1 MITDHQYRKLLKEL
15 SNGYSIETSAM
26 RSGMSEKTARKYLK
40 ARKSPGELQKEHTWR
55 TRKDPFEEDWEEV
68 RGMLGLNSGLE
79 AKTVFE
85 FLNRERGRN
94 YQEGQ
99 LRTLQ
104 RRFKTW
110 RAVEGPDK
118 EVVFDQIHIP
128 GELCA
133 SDFTDMNELGITING
148 ELFPH
153 KIFHF
158 VLTYS
163 NWETGSICF
172 SESFESLSEGL
183 QNAIWKL
190 GCVPKKHRT
199 DRLTAAVN
207 NFNAEGT
214 LQKKY
219 KELLDHYGIQ
229 GEMTNPGSPNENGD
243 SEQSHHRF
251 KRAVDQSLMLR
262 GSRDFSS
269 REEYESFLHKLF
281 GQLNKSRMKKFH
293 EETAVM
299 EDLPLSRID
308 TCSVYTISVRRNA
321 TISVKHKIYSVPSR
335 LIGEKVKVKVY
346 QEYLEVYYGQK
357 KIETIKRVS
366 GNGHGINYRHVISS
380 LVRKPGAFEGYK
392 YRDYMFPC
400 TYFKMAYEQLVK
412 RGKKGTVEYLKILEL
427 AAMNGEDEVR
437 SVLLSLQTSGAELS
451 CNKVKEELEKE
462 RTVPLPDS
470 MEIDSP
476 ALDEYDRIFSEGTAS
491 S

>member
-1 MITDHQYRKLLKEL
+1 MIKDKQYRKLLKEQ
-15 SNGYSIETSAM
+15 SKGWSIEISAM
-26 RSGMSEKTARKYLK
+26 RSGMSEKTARKYLN
-40 ARKSPGELQKEHTWR
+40 AGKSPGELKKDHNWR
-55 TRKDPFEEDWEEV
+55 TRKDPFEEDWQIIKQ
-68 RGMLGLNSGLE
+68 MLKLNPGLE

-85 FLNRERGRN
+85 YLNRECGRN

-118 EVVFDQIHIP
+118 EVIFDQTHNP

-163 NWETGSICF
+163 NWETGNICF

-183 QNAIWKL
+183 QNSIWKL
-190 GCVPKKHRT
+190 GCVPEKHRT

-207 NFNAEGT
+207 NFNSEGT
-214 LQKKY
+214 FQKKY
-219 KELLDHYGIQ
+219 KELLDHYGIK

-251 KRAVDQSLMLR
+251 KRAADQSLMLR
-262 GSRDFSS
+262 GSRNFVS
-269 REEYESFLHKLF
+269 REEYEEFLYKLF
-281 GQLNKSRMKKFH
+281 EQLNKGRLTKFR

-299 EDLPLSRID
+299 RDLPEVRMD
-308 TCSVYTISVRRNA
+308 TCSVYQVTVRRNS
-321 TISVKHKIYSVPSR
+321 TITVKHKIYTVPSR

-346 QEYLEVYYGQK
+346 QEHLEVYYGGK
-357 KIETIKRVS
+357 HIERIKRVS
-366 GNGHGINYRHVISS
+366 GKEHGINYRHIIKS
-380 LVRKPGAFEGYK
+380 LVRKPGAFENYK

-400 TYFKMAYEQLVK
+400 THFKMAYEQLSK
-412 RGKKGTVEYLKILEL
+412 HGKKGSRDYLKILEL

-437 SVLLSLQTSGAELS
+437 SVLISLHASGVRLSFDTVL
-451 CNKVKEELEKE
+451 EELAKE
-462 RTVPLPDS
+462 RKVTLPDS
-470 MEIDSP
+470 MEIESP
-476 ALDEYDRIFSEGTAS
+476 VLDEYDRIFSGGEA
-491 S
+491 